1 MRFGEI
7 LSKIEKKMVNS
18 YVDELFQKEMK
29 DFKKHVLENKKV
41 GSAFHIYNQLNT
53 KQGLDKELANLYVNE
68 SVRQLEKS
76 LEKTSLTDIKKWLK
90 GTVCE
95 NQYEDIDNLL
105 YAKSDT
111 ILESVSSRKKII
123 NNLMEKKQVSE
134 TINLPLESIFRIA
147 ENQLKNYIEKLDE
160 VSQKDLLKVL
170 MTEDTE
176 LSKEFTDLKSKT
188 LESLSKITSVE
199 DDVTKNKL
207 TETIELIQKE
217 EYSKVNYVRLYSLYN
232 NIQ

>member
-1 MRFGEI
+1 
-7 LSKIEKKMVNS
+7 
-18 YVDELFQKEMK
+18 
-29 DFKKHVLENKKV
+29 
-41 GSAFHIYNQLNT
+41 
-53 KQGLDKELANLYVNE
+53 
-68 SVRQLEKS
+68 
-76 LEKTSLTDIKKWLK
+76 
-90 GTVCE
+90 
-95 NQYEDIDNLL
+95 
-105 YAKSDT
+105 
-111 ILESVSSRKKII
+111 
-123 NNLMEKKQVSE
+123 MEKKQVSE

-207 TETIELIQKE
+207 TETIELIEKE